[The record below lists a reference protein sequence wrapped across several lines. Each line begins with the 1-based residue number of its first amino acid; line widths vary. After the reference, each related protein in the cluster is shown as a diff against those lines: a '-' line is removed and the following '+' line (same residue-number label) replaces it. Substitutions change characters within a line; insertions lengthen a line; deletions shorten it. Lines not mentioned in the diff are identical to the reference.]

1 MSISLEDA
9 KFFNSNRLRMLE
21 IARKFPD
28 IYKAY
33 QVEMQQKNTSLR
45 GMLICISIL
54 VVGLL
59 VSLYYIRR
67 QLRQLGLQRQA
78 LEEANEQ
85 LRVLNQSLLNTNLRA
100 SIMSVFSGTLR
111 GLYRQAQPL

>member
-1 MSISLEDA
+1 
-9 KFFNSNRLRMLE
+9 
-21 IARKFPD
+21 
-28 IYKAY
+28 
-33 QVEMQQKNTSLR
+33 MQQKNTSLR

-100 SIMSVFSGTLR
+100 SIMSVFFWNSARLISTSSTVMKIW
-111 GLYRQAQPL
+111 